1 MSKEYKNFSN
11 LPAVDHPHQDVVCEE
26 KNLGHRAKVDKFI
39 NFVII
44 KKKNVSSFHCF
55 YS

>member
-39 NFVII
+39 NFVI
-44 KKKNVSSFHCF
+44 
-55 YS
+55 